1 MRALGFWSALC
12 YDCQLPQSAPPGLR
26 VQGTGN
32 SGFMY
37 GTAVCVLQVNPES
50 LLMLHGHAADEA
62 GSGDAG
68 LFLHAGLSNGVMTR
82 TEVDRITGGNLL
94 LS

>member
-1 MRALGFWSALC
+1 LL
-12 YDCQLPQSAPPGLR
+12 
-26 VQGTGN
+26 
-32 SGFMY
+32 
-37 GTAVCVLQVNPES
+37 CVLQVNPES

-82 TEVDRITGGNLL
+82 TEVDRITGGHTHRLFRSHLQHKHRTTVDSLMQHAGWHVTSNNTAMA
-94 LS
+94 S

>member
-1 MRALGFWSALC
+1 VL
-12 YDCQLPQSAPPGLR
+12 
-26 VQGTGN
+26 
-32 SGFMY
+32 
-37 GTAVCVLQVNPES
+37 LQVNPES

-82 TEVDRITGGNLL
+82 TEVDRITGGREHTLPLLQHLAPNHCTIKVQWLNLC
-94 LS
+94 SMCAGMSGAAETGYV